1 MGTSVT
7 PPQHKVEVTVHGIAI
22 VDVGGVC
29 LAGFRTLEF
38 HVAIGAESLQDGI
51 KSLLGPLKV
60 LTKAGDGDPDVALAD
75 LVVGGPELPTQGCR
89 GYQPGQLFMVIEPHT
104 QRLTYSG
111 IA

>member
-1 MGTSVT
+1 MATSLT
-7 PPQHKVEVTVHGIAI
+7 PPQQQGEVTVHDIAV

-29 LAGFRTLEF
+29 LAGLRMIEL
-38 HVAIGAESLQDGI
+38 HVAIGAEPLQDGI
-51 KSLLGPLKV
+51 KALLGPLKV
-60 LTKAGDGDPDVALAD
+60 LTKAGDGDPGVAWAD

-104 QRLTYSG
+104 QRLTDSG